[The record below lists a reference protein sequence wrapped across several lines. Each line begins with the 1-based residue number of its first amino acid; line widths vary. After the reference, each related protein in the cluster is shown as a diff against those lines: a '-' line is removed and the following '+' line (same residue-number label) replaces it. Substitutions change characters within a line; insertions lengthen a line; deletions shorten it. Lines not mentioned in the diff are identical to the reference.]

1 MENNSKLESSILVVT
16 RTNDITADHVFHRMI
31 VRNIPYI
38 RLNAEDFGMANIE
51 LQFPSAFGST
61 ITIGDKC
68 VSINDIRGVWL
79 RRLTKPKAD
88 QIQNAE
94 ARAFAESEMDFT
106 LRWFIDLLSNYCPVL
121 DCETKILDGRN
132 KFDQLA
138 IAEKLGFCIPDTL
151 VTNDPASAKEFVERH
166 ETAVIKSVGGYG
178 QQVEGGFYTV
188 YTNVV
193 TKQIFDRFDSIR
205 LAPVCLQEYIEKAFE
220 LRVTVV
226 GQQVFGCRIDSQ
238 VTEQTQ
244 VDWRRYDHKTPHSI
258 YVIDDQLSGQVIA
271 MMQHYGIRFASF
283 DLVVT
288 PDGRTI
294 FLEMNPATQFFW
306 IEELTGM
313 PIADAI
319 IDEILSEF
327 PNR

>member
-1 MENNSKLESSILVVT
+1 MENNSKPESSILVVT
-16 RTNDITADHVFHRMI
+16 RTNDITADHVFHRMAA
-31 VRNIPYI
+31 RNIPYV

-51 LQFPSAFGST
+51 LRFPSVFDST
-61 ITIGDKC
+61 ITIGDKRI
-68 VSINDIRGVWL
+68 SIDSIRGVWL
-79 RRLTKPKAD
+79 RRLTRPKAD

-94 ARAFAESEMDFT
+94 ARVFAESEMDFT
-106 LRWFIDLLSNYCPVL
+106 LRWLIDLLSNYCLIL

-138 IAEKLGFCIPDTL
+138 IAEKLGFHIPDTI
-151 VTNDPASAKEFVERH
+151 VTNDPASAKEFVELH

-188 YTNVV
+188 YTNIV
-193 TKQIFDRFDSIR
+193 TKQIFDRFDTIC

-220 LRVTVV
+220 LRVTIV

-238 VTEQTQ
+238 VAEQTR
-244 VDWRRYDHKTPHSI
+244 VDWRHYDHKTPHSI
-258 YVIDDQLSGQVIA
+258 YVIDERLRGQMIA
-271 MMQHYGIRFASF
+271 MMRHYGIRLASF
-283 DLVVT
+283 DLVAT
-288 PDGRTI
+288 PDGRII

-327 PNR
+327 PKQ

>member
-1 MENNSKLESSILVVT
+1 MENNTKPELSILVIT
-16 RTNDITADHVFHRMI
+16 RANDITADHVFHRMAA
-31 VRNIPYI
+31 RNIPYI
-38 RLNAEDFGMANIE
+38 RLNAENFGMTDIA
-51 LQFPSAFGST
+51 LRFPNVYDST
-61 ITIGDKC
+61 LTIGNKRVAID
-68 VSINDIRGVWL
+68 SIRGVWL

-94 ARAFAESEMDFT
+94 ARIFAESEMDFT
-106 LRWFIDLLSNYCPVL
+106 LRWLIDLLSNYCPIL

-138 IAEKLGFCIPDTL
+138 IAETFGFHIPDTL

-166 ETAVIKSVGGYG
+166 KTAVIKSVGGYG

-188 YTNVV
+188 YTNIV
-193 TKQIFDRFDSIR
+193 TKAILDRFDAIR
-205 LAPVCLQEYIEKAFE
+205 LAPVCLQEYTEKAFE

-244 VDWRRYDHKTPHSI
+244 VDWRRYDNETPHST
-258 YVIDDQLSGQVIA
+258 YVVDGQLRGQMIA
-271 MMQHYGIRFASF
+271 MMQHYGIRLASF

-313 PIADAI
+313 PISDAI
-319 IDEILSEF
+319 IDEILSGF
-327 PNR
+327 PK

>member
-1 MENNSKLESSILVVT
+1 MENNAKPESSILVVT
-16 RTNDITADHVFHRMI
+16 RTNDITADHVFHRMAA
-31 VRNIPYI
+31 RNIPYV
-38 RLNAEDFGMANIE
+38 RLNAENFWMSNIA
-51 LQFPSAFGST
+51 LQFPNVCGST
-61 ITIGDKC
+61 LTIENKRIAID
-68 VSINDIRGVWL
+68 SIRGVWL
-79 RRLTKPKAD
+79 RRITKPKAD
-88 QIQNAE
+88 HIQNAE

-106 LRWFIDLLSNYCPVL
+106 LRWLIDLLSNYCPVL

-138 IAEKLGFCIPDTL
+138 IAEKLGFRIPNTI
-151 VTNDPASAKEFVERH
+151 VTNNPASAKEFVEQH

-178 QQVEGGFYTV
+178 RQIEGGFYTV
-188 YTNVV
+188 YTNIV
-193 TKQIFDRFDSIR
+193 TKAILDRFDTIR
-205 LAPVCLQEYIEKAFE
+205 LAPVCLQEYVEKAFE

-238 VTEQTQ
+238 ITEQTQ
-244 VDWRRYDHKTPHSI
+244 VDWRRYNNKTPHSI
-258 YVIDDQLSGQVIA
+258 YVINEQLRGRMIA
-271 MMQHYGIRFASF
+271 MMQHYGIRLASF

-288 PDGRTI
+288 PDDRTI

-319 IDEILSEF
+319 IDEILSGF
-327 PNR
+327 SNQ